1 MPFTLIDKD
10 VLRMK
15 DVETCAVYD
24 VLQYCKPKE
33 QLVLVRKFWLG
44 GVKPEPLQRIGYDY
58 DLTRERM
65 RQIEAQALM
74 RFRRLLVGNER
85 YSWLL
90 DFAKKTVVEAG
101 WIVGEDE
108 LVMMLYNAKISPFSQ
123 EEIRLIV
130 VSDFDLSYLKRNK
143 YIDTALYLDPLYEDL
158 LTHIAVNVSTFFVSR
173 GESQSIY
180 ECVDWLKS
188 HYSRSNPDVKFL
200 RTDKFYTSFLPLIRW
215 IVVFDG
221 KVGRETFTDINPKT
235 IKMKLLYTMRKLK
248 EPMHFEKL
256 PAAVMEFFPK
266 KKIKVST
273 VHNELV
279 KNNTVFVNLW
289 LGTYGLAE
297 WWYKW
302 WTVVEVLFRILKAF
316 WRPMTVKEI
325 GREMSKDKLVSPNT
339 IILNLQKYK
348 DVFERIEKWVYVIK
362 ADVKIMDENQFKTYI
377 QSHK

>member
-1 MPFTLIDKD
+1 MPFTLIEKD

-15 DVETCAVYD
+15 AVETCAVYD
-24 VLQYCKPKE
+24 VLQYCKLKE

-58 DLTRERM
+58 GLTRERM

-74 RFRRLLVGNER
+74 RFRRLLVGNDR
-85 YSWLL
+85 YAWLL
-90 DFAKKTVVEAG
+90 DLAKKTVVEAW
-101 WIVGEDE
+101 WIMGEDA
-108 LVMMLYNAKISPFSQ
+108 LIMNLYNAKISSFSQ
-123 EEIRLIV
+123 EEIRLII

-143 YIDTALYLDPLYEDL
+143 YIDTAFYLDPLYEDL
-158 LTHIAVNVSTFFVSR
+158 LTHIAVNVSSFFLSR

-180 ECVDWLKS
+180 ECVDSLKS
-188 HYSRSNPDVKFL
+188 TYTRSYPDVHFL
-200 RTDKFYTSFLPLIRW
+200 RNDKFYTSFLPLIRW

-221 KVGRETFTDINPKT
+221 KVWLDTFTDVNPKT

-256 PAAVMEFFPK
+256 PAAVMKFFPK

-279 KNNTVFVNLW
+279 KNNTIFVNLW

-297 WWYKW
+297 WWYKG

-325 GREMSKDKLVSPNT
+325 WREMSKDKLVLPNT

-348 DVFERIEKWVYVIK
+348 NVFERIEKWVYVIK
-362 ADVKIMDENQFKTYI
+362 SEIKWMDEAQFKAYI
-377 QSHK
+377 QSQK